1 MTHTTSDF
9 ETRFAQYLETL
20 QAHVNDYYTKSF
32 PNLTPDKIDY
42 TRGPKFIRVISARRA
57 ADGSVIQRSV
67 HTFLDLQGNIYK
79 SESWKKPA
87 KHIRGSIW
95 ADNCDVGRAVN
106 HFGANYL
113 R

>member
-1 MTHTTSDF
+1 MTRTPEEF
-9 ETRFAQYLETL
+9 EARLAQYIEAL
-20 QAHVNDYYTKSF
+20 QAHVNQYYATAHDGR
-32 PNLTPDKIDY
+32 LQADKIEIS
-42 TRGPKFIRVISARRA
+42 RGPKFIRVISARQHR
-57 ADGSVIQRSV
+57 DGGRSV
-67 HTFLDLQGNIYK
+67 HSFLDYQGNIYK